1 MTLQQIKYILGVAE
15 AGSFNRASEKLFI
28 SQPSLTSSVHD
39 AERELGFEVFNRTSR
54 GVNATER
61 GKDFI
66 CDAREV
72 YSHYEDLIKK
82 YSQSGKKTFSVS
94 TLYYAFAR
102 TAFVQIVKEFSKGD
116 LQGTYDFAF
125 REKKANWAFCI

>member
-82 YSQSGKKTFSVS
+82 YSQSVTIHHKKFTKNRHYPLF
-94 TLYYAFAR
+94 
-102 TAFVQIVKEFSKGD
+102 KEI
-116 LQGTYDFAF
+116 QM
-125 REKKANWAFCI
+125 

>member
-15 AGSFNRASEKLFI
+15 AGSFNRASERLFI

-39 AERELGFEVFNRTSR
+39 AERELGFEIFNRTSR
-54 GVNATER
+54 GINLTDWGTDFVN
-61 GKDFI
+61 
-66 CDAREV
+66 DAKEL
-72 YSHYEDLIKK
+72 YSHYENLIKK

-102 TAFVQIVKEFSKGD
+102 TAFVQIVKEF
-116 LQGTYDFAF
+116 
-125 REKKANWAFCI
+125 

>member
-15 AGSFNRASEKLFI
+15 AGSFNRASERLFI

-39 AERELGFEVFNRTSR
+39 AERELGFEIFNRTSR
-54 GVNATER
+54 GINLTDLGTDFVN
-61 GKDFI
+61 
-66 CDAREV
+66 DAKEI
-72 YSHYEDLIKK
+72 YIHYENLIKN
-82 YSQSGKKTFSVS
+82 YSQSGKKSFSVS

-102 TAFVQIVKEFSKGD
+102 IAFVQIVKEFSKGD

-125 REKKANWAFCI
+125 REKKLLE

>member
-1 MTLQQIKYILGVAE
+1 M
-15 AGSFNRASEKLFI
+15 
-28 SQPSLTSSVHD
+28 HD

-102 TAFVQIVKEFSKGD
+102 TTFVQIVKEFSKGD

-125 REKKANWAFCI
+125 REKKLLE

>member
-61 GKDFI
+61 ARILSAMTGKFTVITKISSKNIPKVVKTHFQFQPFI
-66 CDAREV
+66 
-72 YSHYEDLIKK
+72 
-82 YSQSGKKTFSVS
+82 
-94 TLYYAFAR
+94 TLLHG
-102 TAFVQIVKEFSKGD
+102 QP
-116 LQGTYDFAF
+116 LF
-125 REKKANWAFCI
+125 RL

>member
-82 YSQSGKKTFSVS
+82 YSQSGKKRFQFQPFI
-94 TLYYAFAR
+94 TLLHG
-102 TAFVQIVKEFSKGD
+102 QP
-116 LQGTYDFAF
+116 LF
-125 REKKANWAFCI
+125 RL

>member
-15 AGSFNRASEKLFI
+15 AGSFNRASERLFI

-39 AERELGFEVFNRTSR
+39 AERELGFEIFNRTSR
-54 GVNATER
+54 GINLTDWGTDFVN
-61 GKDFI
+61 
-66 CDAREV
+66 DAKEL
-72 YSHYEDLIKK
+72 YSHYENLIKK
-82 YSQSGKKTFSVS
+82 YSQSGKKSFSVS

-102 TAFVQIVKEFSKGD
+102 IAFVQIVKEFSKGD

-125 REKKANWAFCI
+125 REKKLLE